1 MNAVAG
7 TRARAEAGHNE
18 LINQFKTF
26 KGVCQGTKDIILEA
40 VDNEYLV
47 KIKHKTLEY
56 LNLCPRQILCHFLT
70 RGGALDIADTKELLA
85 ERDGE

>member
-1 MNAVAG
+1 VNAVAG

-40 VDNEYLV
+40 VDNEYL
-47 KIKHKTLEY
+47 IDIEHETLGY
-56 LNLCPRQILCHFLT
+56 FNQTPS
-70 RGGALDIADTKELLA
+70 
-85 ERDGE
+85 